1 MFDCIFLSYEYW
13 SDELY
18 SALISVFIYL
28 CPCPV
33 WGVGSYIYLDIYFIL
48 HGKPFLRTEVP

>member
-33 WGVGSYIYLDIYFIL
+33 WGVGSYIYLLYS
-48 HGKPFLRTEVP
+48 PW